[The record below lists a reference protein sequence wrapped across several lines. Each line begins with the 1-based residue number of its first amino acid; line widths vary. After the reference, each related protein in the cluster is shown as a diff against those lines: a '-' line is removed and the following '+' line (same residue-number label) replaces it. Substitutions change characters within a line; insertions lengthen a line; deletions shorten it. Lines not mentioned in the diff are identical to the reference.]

1 MLMNARVFSTG
12 RQATRL
18 TTPEIA
24 SERLIFVAIRRQLA
38 VADKSRLCSSYM
50 SNSFVKASI
59 DLTTDRPDAVFPDDG
74 DFLERAAA
82 LRAQAG
88 KALTPEQRLQYLRRA
103 QLYEDMARGS
113 TAP

>member
-1 MLMNARVFSTG
+1 MG

-38 VADKSRLCSSYM
+38 VADKSRLCSSSM